1 VKHFESFDGTFAL
14 DIPGSWNPFP
24 ADTVNGVSD
33 ELIRFISLENGL
45 QGLAISRK
53 SINSGQSLNEYR
65 DQMQKWLAD
74 KGSKNFTA
82 SETLVRSNRVLLLDY
97 EFPISNPALH
107 CRAYFIE
114 GGKFLYMLGF
124 GSSNPDGMFELYDRM
139 AKSIAFAAES
149 TSADRNILY
158 IKDSSG
164 IPNQVDAAVME
175 SKLIR
180 KVDPI
185 YPEAAKQARLVGT
198 VILLISVNEEGQVS
212 DVKVLR
218 GHPLFSEAA
227 ISAVKQWVY
236 SPPMLNAKPVSV
248 ITTIVIHFNLSGSYF
263 VHMDISGHL
272 QDPRS
277 SMNADTLMEQLL
289 QTEATIRIEIPF
301 QTPFQVAE
309 TALKDLA
316 LKGAQNIQLV
326 GPYDLYQ
333 DRLFYITGE
342 AFSPAG
348 LEAVSPAEL
357 ALDVNRSRA
366 LAEASS
372 AQEKPSRLIYFIY
385 VNEAGKVLG
394 LNQVL
399 GPKIAPVE
407 EELLRT
413 PVNAPGQRGAN
424 PVPVRMV
431 VEIQP

>member
-1 VKHFESFDGTFAL
+1 
-14 DIPGSWNPFP
+14 
-24 ADTVNGVSD
+24 
-33 ELIRFISLENGL
+33 
-45 QGLAISRK
+45 
-53 SINSGQSLNEYR
+53 
-65 DQMQKWLAD
+65 MQKWLAD

-82 SETLVRSNRVLLLDY
+82 SETIIGSKRVLLLDY
-97 EFPISNPALH
+97 DFPISNPALN
-107 CRAYFIE
+107 CRGYFVE

-124 GSSNPDGMFELYDRM
+124 GSTQKDGMFELYDQM
-139 AKSIAFAAES
+139 VKSLEFTAES
-149 TSADRNILY
+149 TSAGKNIS
-158 IKDSSG
+158 DSSG
-164 IPNQVDAAVME
+164 TPNRTDGDIME
-175 SKLIR
+175 SKLIKR
-180 KVDPI
+180 VLPT
-185 YPEAAKQARLVGT
+185 YPDEAKPKGLTGT
-198 VILLISVNEEGQVS
+198 VILLLTVNEEGRVS
-212 DVKVLR
+212 DAKVLQ

-236 SPPMLNAKPVSV
+236 SPTMVNGKPVSAIATV
-248 ITTIVIHFNLSGSYF
+248 VIHFNMSGSYF
-263 VHMDISGHL
+263 VHMDKSGHL

-289 QTEATIRIEIPF
+289 QTQATIRIAIPF

-333 DRLFYITGE
+333 NRLFYITGE
-342 AFSPAG
+342 AFPPEG
-348 LEAVSPAEL
+348 LEAVSPAAL
-357 ALDVNRSRA
+357 ALDENHLNA
-366 LAEASS
+366 LAAASS
-372 AQEKPSRLIYFIY
+372 AQEKPSRLIYFVY

-394 LNQVL
+394 LNQIL